1 MTKSKKND
9 TSITPE
15 SRKEMPSRG
24 KGAKTLILDAM
35 RERAVL
41 ELTEDSTKEDAEKAY
56 FGFLAE
62 AAFNPTPDTA
72 VIANT
77 CLATL
82 SKKGWPDMKATLPLC
97 DFTFDPEG
105 TPTEKATDI
114 LSAISKGDLAPDVGL
129 SLISAMASVL
139 KIEEVT
145 TLKEELQVIKEKL
158 GLADV

>member
-72 VIANT
+72 VVSNT

-97 DFTFDPEG
+97 EFNFNPEG
-105 TPTEKATDI
+105 TPTQKATDI
-114 LSAISKGDLAPDVGL
+114 LNAVSNGEIPADIGL

-145 TLKEELQVIKEKL
+145 EIKERLDKIEEAL
-158 GLADV
+158 NGDS

>member
-1 MTKSKKND
+1 MSKSKKND
-9 TSITPE
+9 TSITAE
-15 SRKEMPSRG
+15 SRKKMPSRG

-41 ELTEDSTKEDAEKAY
+41 ELTKDSTKEDAEKAY

-72 VIANT
+72 VVSNT

-97 DFTFDPEG
+97 EFKFTPEG
-105 TPTEKATDI
+105 TPTQKATEI
-114 LSAISKGDLAPDVGL
+114 LNAISNGEIPPDIGM

-145 TLKEELQVIKEKL
+145 EIKKEIELIKEKL
-158 GLADV
+158 GLSDV